1 MPLEVENLHAAYGST
16 QVLFGID
23 LKIGNGE
30 VVALLGRN
38 GVGKTTCMRC
48 IMGLTRPQRGA
59 VRWRGEDIAGAPP
72 HKIARSGIGLVPQER
87 RIFADLT
94 VWENLDMGRRPGTD
108 PDREEYIDR
117 LFPELGGLADRR
129 GGTLSGG
136 QQQLLSIARSLMGG
150 SHLLLL
156 DEPSEG
162 LAPRMVERLGQQLAE
177 LRQQGVAMLL
187 AEQNLDFALELS
199 DRAYI
204 VEKGTVCYSG
214 SAAELRADEEAQR
227 RFLTL

>member
-1 MPLEVENLHAAYGST
+1 MLLEVENLHAAHSST

-72 HKIARSGIGLVPQER
+72 HKIARSGIGLVPQGR

-117 LFPELGGLADRR
+117 LFPELGDLADRR

-150 SHLLLL
+150 SRLLLL

-177 LRQQGVAMLL
+177 LRQQGLSMLL

-214 SAAELRADEEAQR
+214 SAAELRADEEVQR